1 MAETLEELQQQ
12 LAGTK
17 DAIRK
22 IDLLIAIGWKTHRTD
37 PSGALKLARQ
47 AARMA
52 SLKKEKDRMA
62 ESMLLEGG
70 CRLYTGEYPAAIER
84 LEQAL
89 SLTDETGN
97 KRLTV
102 RILQALSLVH
112 SETGE
117 NLRGFDSLARA
128 LEVAQQEELRNM
140 LPALH
145 NSMGV
150 AYSLIGDYTHALHH
164 YSLVEQVSEELDDPA
179 WVIRASDNIG
189 NIYMRLGDYAKAD
202 EQYRK
207 REALALPE
215 GIDKRDE
222 IATHMVRGQI
232 YEGMG
237 NFDEALREFA
247 EGLELSRELN
257 DDVHHAGLLQLIGD
271 VHLDQK
277 RFAEAR
283 EAYQQAWDIL
293 EGLNH
298 GARWSLLLSLA
309 HAEFGL
315 ANYSQAQEHALQALE
330 EEMKRQG
337 RMNEHIAHHLLSQIY
352 EELGDALNAL
362 KHHKLYTKAKEENI
376 GAEQQ
381 KQMEQMRMRSE
392 IERAEKEREIMRL
405 EKQRLEEEMQ
415 HKQKELAAM
424 ALHIVEKNQFLDSLK
439 RDMQDVAQSLD
450 GAARPAVKGLMRQVD
465 TNIGSQD
472 DWKAFEEQ
480 FEAVHHGF
488 ITKLAQR
495 YPKLTRTELK
505 VCALLKIQMSTKEIA
520 NILATTTKNIEIH
533 RYRIRKKLG
542 LSTEQ
547 SFTVAFAEIQG

>member
-17 DAIRK
+17 DAIKK
-22 IDLLIAIGWKTHRTD
+22 IDLLIAIGWKIHRTD

-47 AARMA
+47 AARQA
-52 SLKKEKDRMA
+52 SLKKEKDRLA

-70 CRLYTGEYPAAIER
+70 CRLYLGEYPAAIER

-89 SLTDETGN
+89 TIVGDTGN

-112 SETGE
+112 SDTGE
-117 NLRGFDSLARA
+117 NLRGFDCLVRA
-128 LEVAQQEELRNM
+128 LEVAEQEQLRNM

-145 NSMGV
+145 NSLGV
-150 AYSLIGDYTHALHH
+150 AYSLIGDYTRALHH
-164 YSLVEQVSEELDDPA
+164 YGLVEKVSEELDDPA
-179 WVIRASDNIG
+179 WIIRASDNIG

-207 REALALPE
+207 RDEMTLPE

-232 YEGMG
+232 FEGMG

-247 EGLELSRELN
+247 NGLALCHELN
-257 DDVHHAGLLQLIGD
+257 DEVHHAGLLQLMGD
-271 VHLDQK
+271 VYIDQK

-283 EAYQQAWDIL
+283 DAYQQAWNIL
-293 EGLNH
+293 DGLNH
-298 GARWSLLLSLA
+298 GARWSVLLSLA
-309 HAEFGL
+309 QAEFDL
-315 ANYSQAQEHALQALE
+315 ADYSQAQNHALRALE
-330 EEMKRQG
+330 EEMNRQTH
-337 RMNEHIAHHLLSQIY
+337 MNQHIAHHLLSQIY
-352 EELGDALNAL
+352 EELGDATNAL
-362 KHHKLYTKAKEENI
+362 KHHKLYTTAKEENV

-381 KQMEQMRMRSE
+381 KQMEQMKMRGE
-392 IERAEKEREIMRL
+392 IERAQKEREIMRL

-450 GAARPAVKGLMRQVD
+450 GAARPAVKGLVRQVD
-465 TNIGSQD
+465 TNIGSED

-520 NILATTTKNIEIH
+520 NILGTSTKNIEVH
-533 RYRIRKKLG
+533 RYRIRKKLDM
-542 LSTEQ
+542 TVDQ
-547 SFTVAFAEIQG
+547 SFISVFADL